1 MCAQIDPRLLL
12 QSAMQSQ
19 PVTGAAMGTSPMG
32 GAPSTGT
39 PAGAGA
45 AAPTGAESTTPA
57 NTGGMSNL
65 DLSQLVGSGAE
76 LSQDP
81 NAIQQMVAILQDP
94 GTPPDQRAAIQLRL
108 QLAALQSL
116 GGGAAGTAGGA
127 GGQT

>member
-1 MCAQIDPRLLL
+1 MAQIDPRMLL
-12 QSAMQSQ
+12 QSAMQSA
-19 PVTGAAMGTSPMG
+19 PVTGSGLGTQPP
-32 GAPSTGT
+32 GADTTGAT

-45 AAPTGAESTTPA
+45 AAPTGAEGTTPA

-65 DLSQLVGSGAE
+65 DLSQLVGSGTE

-81 NAIQQMVAILQDP
+81 NAIQQMVQILQDP